1 MLATMYPYTY
11 SVSWLPKLLISAV
24 TEFLGPKLNTLRP
37 QMLDFKAISVR
48 QLFKVFKRTDAFLS
62 SQYALQELS
71 SSSFY
76 LSSNALMNIVE
87 DLIDV
92 YLGYIYDREIKSILI
107 ADLIR
112 FVNSQIESQGT
123 LDPIAVS
130 DYVTQQTR
138 NFGVSD
144 KSCFFGRSMNI
155 AVDKK

>member
-1 MLATMYPYTY
+1 MYPYTY

-24 TEFLGPKLNTLRP
+24 TEFLGPKLNTLRA
-37 QMLDFKAISVR
+37 QMLDFKALSVR

-62 SQYALQELS
+62 SQYTLQELS

-112 FVNSQIESQGT
+112 FVNS
-123 LDPIAVS
+123 
-130 DYVTQQTR
+130 
-138 NFGVSD
+138 
-144 KSCFFGRSMNI
+144 
-155 AVDKK
+155 